1 MSQLIKFSLL
11 ALLIAFCAC
20 TEQQKPSGK
29 LKIVTTT
36 GMIADAVKNLVGTQ
50 AEITALMGPGVD
62 PHLYKAAQGD
72 LKLLQEAD
80 IIIYNGLHLEGK
92 MTDIFEKL
100 ARIKSVYAMAADL
113 PKDRL
118 RHESQQDAVDPH
130 IWFDVDLW
138 SLGVKNLNEWLKN
151 SQPKLKISNTGNG
164 YFQQLD
170 SLHQATLEAISTIPQ
185 EQRLLITAHD
195 AFGYFGDA
203 YTIEVKGIQGISTV
217 AQAGLRDVNQL
228 INLIIERKIK
238 AIFVESSV
246 PKKQVDVIVESCR
259 EQGHHLIIGGTLYSD
274 AMGAPNT
281 PEGNYVGMVS
291 HNVSVIVNS
300 LK

>member
-1 MSQLIKFSLL
+1 MYPLIKICLISTLL
-11 ALLIAFCAC
+11 VFCSC
-20 TEQQKPSGK
+20 SDNKPRSGK

-36 GMIADAVKNLVGTQ
+36 GMIADAVENLVGTQ
-50 AEITALMGPGVD
+50 AEVTALMGPGVD

-100 ARIKSVYAMAADL
+100 SRIKSVYAISTGL

-118 RHESQQDAVDPH
+118 RKASEQDAVDPH
-130 IWFDVDLW
+130 IWFDIDLW
-138 SLGVKNLNEWLKN
+138 SLGVKNLNEWLKKT
-151 SQPKLKISNTGNG
+151 QPTITISTTGNG

-170 SLHQATLEAISTIPQ
+170 SLHQATLASINTIP
-185 EQRLLITAHD
+185 EGQRLLITAHD

-203 YTIEVKGIQGISTV
+203 YGIEVKGIQGISTV
-217 AQAGLRDVNQL
+217 AQAGLRDVNNL

-246 PKKQVDVIVESCR
+246 PKKQIDVIVESCKA
-259 EQGHHLIIGGTLYSD
+259 QGHQLVIGGTLYSD
-274 AMGAPNT
+274 AMGAPQT
-281 PEGNYVGMVS
+281 PEGNYIGMVT

>member
-1 MSQLIKFSLL
+1 MCQIIKLTLFS
-11 ALLIAFCAC
+11 IAIIFCAC
-20 TEQQKPSGK
+20 TTDKPSSVK

-36 GMIADAVKNLVGTQ
+36 GMLADAVKNLVGTQ
-50 AEITALMGPGVD
+50 VEVTALMGPGVD

-92 MTDIFEKL
+92 MTDIFEKIG
-100 ARIKSVYAMAADL
+100 RTKSVYAMSSGL
-113 PKDRL
+113 PKARL
-118 RHESQQDAVDPH
+118 RQASEQDAVDPH
-130 IWFDVDLW
+130 IWFDIALW
-138 SLGVKNLNEWLKN
+138 AQGVKNLNEWLK
-151 SQPKLKISNTGNG
+151 STHPTLVMSKTNTD
-164 YFQQLD
+164 YLRQLD
-170 SLHQATLEAISTIPQ
+170 SLHRATVEAIKTISV

-203 YTIEVKGIQGISTV
+203 YNIEVKGIQGISTV
-217 AQAGLRDVNQL
+217 AQAGLRDVNNL
-228 INLIIERKIK
+228 VNLIIERKIK

-246 PKKQVDVIVESCR
+246 PKKQIDVIVESCR
-259 EQGHHLIIGGTLYSD
+259 EQGHNLIIGGTLYSD

-281 PEGNYVGMVS
+281 PEGNYIGMVS
-291 HNVSVIVNS
+291 HNVAVIVNS